1 MKNKF
6 LNSNELKIIACIFM
20 FIDHL
25 GYFFFPDNEI
35 LRIIGR
41 LAMPLFALFIA
52 EGAYY
57 TKNKI
62 AYLANILLLGLI
74 ISSVTFAATKEINID
89 ILVSFSLSLILIFIK
104 DEIVD
109 SIYFKIKN
117 KTIIYSI
124 ILSIYLSSL
133 LTLMHFFYFEY
144 QLFAILIPLG
154 LSFTNSKY
162 KIINENKKKLI
173 KFLVFMLTYS
183 LCMILSNF
191 IYKINTSLNI
201 QAYGYLNGLFI
212 LLYNNKRGKYNLK
225 YLFYIFYPA
234 HVLVMYA
241 ILYITK

>member
-1 MKNKF
+1 MKNRF
-6 LNSNELKIIACIFM
+6 LNSNELKILACIFM

-25 GYFFFPDNEI
+25 GYFFFPNNEI

-41 LAMPLFALFIA
+41 LAMPLFAFFIA

-57 TKNKI
+57 KKNKI

-109 SIYFKIKN
+109 SIYFKNKN

-124 ILSIYLSSL
+124 ILVIYLSSL
-133 LTLMHFFYFEY
+133 LTFMYFFYIEY
-144 QLFAILIPLG
+144 QLYAILIPFA
-154 LSFTNSKY
+154 LSFGNPKY
-162 KIINENKKKLI
+162 KILGDKQKNLLKFVIFILI
-173 KFLVFMLTYS
+173 YS
-183 LCMILSNF
+183 ICIILSF
-191 IYKINTSLNI
+191 IYQIRTTLNI
-201 QAYGYLNGLFI
+201 QAYGYLSGLFI

-234 HVLVMYA
+234 HVLIMYA